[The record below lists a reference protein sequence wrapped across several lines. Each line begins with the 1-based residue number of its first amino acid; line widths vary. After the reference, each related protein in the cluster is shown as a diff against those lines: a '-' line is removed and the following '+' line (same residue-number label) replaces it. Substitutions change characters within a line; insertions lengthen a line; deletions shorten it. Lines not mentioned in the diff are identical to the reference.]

1 MNLSWHRVQA
11 VVIRHLYLFRKSPDR
26 WSDMVYWP
34 VLDIVMWGL
43 TSRWIMQTQTAIPN
57 LVLLILTALVFW
69 QVVWRAN
76 YEISVN
82 LLEEMWNQNVVNLF
96 STPLTVIEWVLSVM
110 IVGGLKL
117 ILTVAVATG
126 AVWLLY
132 AINVFAIG
140 WSILPFF
147 ALLMMSG
154 WFMGFLASGL
164 IIYYGHKIQTI
175 AWSMGFLF
183 APFSAVYYPLTVLPP
198 AVQAVSRLLPM
209 TYVFE
214 GMREII
220 NTGTMRLDYL
230 LISLGLNLLYL
241 LLSLAFFVFMFSR
254 SRVKGLARLE

>member
-1 MNLSWHRVQA
+1 MSWHRIQA
-11 VVIRHLYLFRKSPDR
+11 VVVRHLYLFRKSPDR

-43 TSRWIMQTQTAIPN
+43 TSRWITQSQAEIPN

-82 LLEEMWNQNVVNLF
+82 LLEELWNQNVVNLF

-154 WFMGFLASGL
+154 WFMGFLAAGL

-183 APFSAVYYPLTVLPP
+183 APFSAVYYPLATLPP
-198 AVQAVSRLLPM
+198 AVQMISRFLPM

-214 GMREII
+214 GMRTVI
-220 NTGTMRLDYL
+220 NHGPIRLDYL

-241 LLSLAFFVFMFSR
+241 FLALAFFVFMFAR